1 MTAIESDE
9 FKSDPV
15 RIALTSGLTRRQVAS
30 DIGIGLS
37 MLAKW
42 VRAISG
48 EAKVPA
54 HDAELL
60 RENERLRKDN
70 RILRE
75 ESEALKQWRY
85 SSRIK
90 SHIVSIY
97 C

>member
-9 FKSDPV
+9 FKSDAV
-15 RIALTSGLTRRQVAS
+15 RIVLTSGLTRRQVAS

-42 VRAISG
+42 VAAISE

-54 HDAELL
+54 QDAALL
-60 RENERLRKDN
+60 RQQERLRKDN

-75 ESEALKQWRY
+75 ESEALKQRRY
-85 SSRIK
+85 SSRLK
-90 SHIVSIY
+90 NHIVSIY

>member
-1 MTAIESDE
+1 MTAIEIDE
-9 FKSDPV
+9 FKSDAV
-15 RIALTSGLTRRQVAS
+15 RIVLNIGLTRRQVAS

-42 VRAISG
+42 VPAIS
-48 EAKVPA
+48 EESKVPA
-54 HDAELL
+54 QDAELL
-60 RENERLRKDN
+60 RENEGLRKDN

-75 ESEALKQWRY
+75 ESEALKQRRY
-85 SSRIK
+85 SSRLK

>member
-1 MTAIESDE
+1 MTAIEIDE
-9 FKSDPV
+9 FKSDAV
-15 RIALTSGLTRRQVAS
+15 RIVLNIGLTRRQVAS

-37 MLAKW
+37 MLANW
-42 VRAISG
+42 VPAIS
-48 EAKVPA
+48 EESKVPA
-54 HDAELL
+54 QDAELL

-75 ESEALKQWRY
+75 ESEALKQRRY
-85 SSRIK
+85 SSRLK